1 VRRGMARL
9 RHDPFL
15 LPGTVVR
22 GFVLD
27 IEEFTLEE
35 VLAPG

>member
-1 VRRGMARL
+1 MAQL

-27 IEEFTLEE
+27 IEQFTLDEIFVE
-35 VLAPG
+35 R